1 MSPAGRRGPFSWLWR
16 GNFRGFNK
24 HTAIIRCLCHKLS
37 KPNTPYVRYLR
48 PRGCVVDFAATLSVN
63 MCELRD
69 CTLGISYGR
78 PWLLWAAT
86 YSHLTHLKLFSVS
99 TFHKQYTATGLILE
113 KVWPRADCIIEK
125 VWPRAKC
132 IIEKVWPRAKCI
144 IEKVHLRAKGR
155 STGCGTAFCVVISLV
170 FTFVCLCLRTC
181 R

>member
-1 MSPAGRRGPFSWLWR
+1 MGDRKSCLGDRKSCNAYSDAPIAMSPAGRRGPFSWLWR
-16 GNFRGFNK
+16 GIFRGFNE
-24 HTAIIRCLCHKLS
+24 HTAIIRRLCHKLS
-37 KPNTPYVRYLR
+37 KPNAPYVRYLR

-86 YSHLTHLKLFSVS
+86 YSHLTHLKLFSVP

-113 KVWPRADCIIEK
+113 KVWPRTECIIEK

-132 IIEKVWPRAKCI
+132 IIEKVY
-144 IEKVHLRAKGR
+144 
-155 STGCGTAFCVVISLV
+155 FC
-170 FTFVCLCLRTC
+170 RE
-181 R
+181 